1 MNLHIN
7 YNKVLKC
14 TNINSK
20 LIYPSLLVYNLCIVY
35 IKNIIHGMCHHV
47 FMCDRRDKNTN
58 SQISSSIK
66 CISNTHEGVI

>member
-1 MNLHIN
+1 MYCL
-7 YNKVLKC
+7 Y
-14 TNINSK
+14 
-20 LIYPSLLVYNLCIVY
+20 
-35 IKNIIHGMCHHV
+35 KNIIHDMCHHV